1 MDLSCH
7 LCRMNLSTL
16 FKYIKYMKHLI
27 SKPILATLLLTGS
40 TLLQAAPMT
49 DTTANKLIQLAEVQT
64 LLKNSQVEAQPLFK
78 QQAEALLKNAL
89 ATETLDAKQQ
99 QAANQI
105 SQLMANLSKQI
116 IDNPEFLNMIKQ
128 SYQRT
133 YSEEEAQAYIAFLS
147 TPQGQSINRKSPELM
162 KLVMQ
167 QSTALSDQIS
177 NDPQQQEKFMKQ
189 LNEIIQPLLKKQSK

>member
-1 MDLSCH
+1 
-7 LCRMNLSTL
+7 
-16 FKYIKYMKHLI
+16 MKHLI
-27 SKPILATLLLTGS
+27 LKPLFATLLLSGCS
-40 TLLQAAPMT
+40 LLQAAPMT
-49 DTTANKLIQLAEVQT
+49 DNTANKLIQLTEVQL
-64 LLKNSQVEAQPLFK
+64 LLKNSQIEIQPIFE
-78 QQAEALLKNAL
+78 QQAEVILKNAL
-89 ATETLDAKQQ
+89 ATETLDAKEQ
-99 QAANQI
+99 QAAKQI

-167 QSTALSDQIS
+167 QSTALSNQIS
-177 NDPQQQEKFMKQ
+177 NDPQQQEKFMQQ
-189 LNEIIQPLLKKQSK
+189 LNSIIQPLLKRKAK